1 VALLHGLGHK
11 DLIGRPL
18 ESLPES
24 MPGLRIIPTEDAELT
39 KATYD
44 GTYTDAKG
52 DKFLMRVGQILP
64 DGAVADP
71 DPNAEPKAVKGDGYE
86 IIKAREEAAAIAKE
100 DEERA
105 KKAPANRSKGNAPEN
120 RAE

>member
-1 VALLHGLGHK
+1 MTLLHGLGHK

-18 ESLPES
+18 ASLPES

-71 DPNAEPKAVKGDGYE
+71 DPNAPVV
-86 IIKAREEAAAIAKE
+86 
-100 DEERA
+100 EERA
-105 KKAPANRSKGNAPEN
+105 IKKAPANRSKGNAPEN

>member
-1 VALLHGLGHK
+1 MTLLHGLGHK

-52 DKFLMRVGQILP
+52 NYFLMKAGQILP
-64 DGAVADP
+64 EGAI
-71 DPNAEPKAVKGDGYE
+71 PNFLIFDDLDEAISAATKIESDKA
-86 IIKAREEAAAIAKE
+86 
-100 DEERA
+100 ERA